1 MIAIGSG
8 QFGQLHSTFS
18 HTQNIRVIYMRLK
31 RKYRVHA
38 FFALIYSEQS
48 CGNLI
53 RRLRADSHHHL
64 RVRSEL
70 SARVGCCCCCCCCC
84 CYCCCWSRRRTR
96 RSPVR
101 PSVRPIRR
109 FVHRLI
115 GSRSRP
121 LHVRSFVRSCMSVHL
136 GSFVRASAV
145 HSLFF
150 LWPGFNEV

>member
-8 QFGQLHSTFS
+8 QFGQLHTTFS
-18 HTQNIRVIYMRLK
+18 HTHEIRVIYMRLK
-31 RKYRVHA
+31 RKYRSCLFRA
-38 FFALIYSEQS
+38 YIQREQS

-53 RRLRADSHHHL
+53 RRLRADSHL

-70 SARVGCCCCCCCCC
+70 SARVGFGGG
-84 CYCCCWSRRRTR
+84 RGDR
-96 RSPVR
+96 RSVR

-109 FVHRLI
+109 SVHR
-115 GSRSRP
+115 SS
-121 LHVRSFVRSCMSVHL
+121 VRSHDRCTFVCSHARLFVRSHL

-150 LWPGFNEV
+150 LWPGFDNEVCGKLTAYWWSTNIS